1 MGTEFLK
8 IKEVEE
14 GKDIIKKLFN
24 QLYYPKSEEIAI
36 ENSYNKVLFN
46 DIKSLMDLP
55 PFNRSLK
62 DGFALKSEASFGAS
76 EENPKILKCI
86 DSVEAGSFSDKT
98 IDTEE
103 CIEISTGAPIPD
115 GADAVAMVEF
125 SEKKDNKIFILKSV
139 TPTQDIALKGSD
151 IKKDKLLLKKGSI
164 LSPDKIGV
172 LSAQGIKKVAT
183 FKSPKIA
190 VISTGNELLK
200 ENEQMKYGKIYDV
213 NSNTIKNAVIS
224 CGGYGIAKGIVKDS
238 YDELKSMIQESLTT
252 TDIIICSG
260 GTSAGVGD
268 VLRHVLD
275 DIGEV
280 VIHGISVK
288 PGKPTIIGKVD
299 GKLIIGLPGNP
310 VSALIIFYVFIA
322 PNIRK
327 LAGLNEIEK
336 SKIAT
341 ATLSKRL
348 HSSKGRMQYS
358 LVKLEKELAIPIIK
372 DSGAV
377 TSLAEADGYVKIPKS
392 VELVDEGEEVEVTLF
407 NDYNLD

>member
-14 GKDIIKKLFN
+14 AKSIIKKLFN
-24 QLYYPKSEEIAI
+24 ELYSPKSEEVDI
-36 ENSYNKVLFN
+36 ENCYKKVLFN
-46 DIKSLMDLP
+46 DIKSSIDLP

-62 DGFALKSEASFGAS
+62 DGFALKSEDSFGAN
-76 EENPKILKCI
+76 EENPNILKCI
-86 DSVEAGSFSDKT
+86 DVIEAGSYSNKT
-98 IDTEE
+98 IKKGE
-103 CIEISTGAPIPD
+103 CVEISTGAPIPD
-115 GADAVAMVEF
+115 GADAVAMIEF
-125 SEKKDNKIFILKSV
+125 SEKEDDEIFILKSV
-139 TPTQDIALKGSD
+139 TPNQDIALKGSD
-151 IKKDKLLLKKGSI
+151 IEKNKLLLKKRTI

-172 LSAQGIKKVAT
+172 LAAQGIEKIAT
-183 FKSPKIA
+183 FKSPKISI
-190 VISTGNELLK
+190 ISTGNELLK
-200 ENEQMKYGKIYDV
+200 ENEEMKHGKISDV
-213 NSNTIKNAVIS
+213 NTNALKNAAIS
-224 CGGYGIAKGIVKDS
+224 CGGDALAKGIVKDN
-238 YDELKSMIQESLTT
+238 YDELKSTIQESIKE
-252 TDIIICSG
+252 TDIVICSG

-280 VIHGISVK
+280 IIHGISVK
-288 PGKPTIIGKVD
+288 PGKPTIIGKIN

-358 LVKLEKELAIPIIK
+358 LVKLKDNLAIPIIK
-372 DSGAV
+372 DSGAI

-392 VELVDEGEEVEVTLF
+392 VELVNEGEEVKVTLF
-407 NDYNLD
+407 NDYY

>member
-8 IKEVEE
+8 IKEVKEA
-14 GKDIIKKLFN
+14 KNIINESFN
-24 QLYYPKSEEIAI
+24 ELYSPKSEEVAI
-36 ENSYNKVLFN
+36 ENSYKKVLFK
-46 DIKSLMDLP
+46 DIKSSIDLP

-62 DGFALKSEASFGAS
+62 DGFALKSEDSFGAS
-76 EENPKILKCI
+76 EENPNILKCI
-86 DSVEAGSFSDKT
+86 DTIEAGSFSDKT
-98 IDTEE
+98 INKGE
-103 CIEISTGAPIPD
+103 CIEISTGAPIPN

-125 SEKKDNKIFILKSV
+125 TEKDDDEIFILKSV
-139 TPTQDIALKGSD
+139 TPNQDLALKGSD
-151 IKKDKLLLKKGSI
+151 IQKNKLLLKRGNI

-172 LSAQGIKKVAT
+172 LSAQGIEKIAS
-183 FKSPKIA
+183 FKSPKVS

-200 ENEQMKYGKIYDV
+200 ENEEMNYGKIYDV
-213 NSNTIKNAVIS
+213 NTNAIKNAIIS
-224 CGGYGIAKGIVKDS
+224 CGADAIAKGIVKDK
-238 YDELKSMIQESLTT
+238 YDELKSTIQKSLSE

-268 VLRHVLD
+268 VLRHVLE

-280 VIHGISVK
+280 IIHGISVK
-288 PGKPTIIGKVD
+288 PGKPTIIGKS
-299 GKLIIGLPGNP
+299 GEKLIIGLPGNP

-336 SKIAT
+336 NKIVT

-358 LVKLEKELAIPIIK
+358 LVKLEDDLAIPIIK
-372 DSGAV
+372 DSGAI

-392 VELVDEGEEVEVTLF
+392 VELVDKKEQVKVNLF
-407 NDYNLD
+407 NDYY